1 METDSRTKLI
11 KNLFSLW
18 QLTRSESNNLLGL
31 PESSPFDI
39 NKDSI
44 IDLNPDSASD
54 LNERIGYLLDCH
66 QALGLLFPENPNMK
80 YNWVRFNNRDLD
92 GGSPLEIMT
101 HHGIDGIK
109 LVNHFLN
116 FTLQR

>member
-1 METDSRTKLI
+1 MKTDSRTTLI

-18 QLTRSESNNLLGL
+18 QLTRSESNILLGL
-31 PESSPFDI
+31 PESSQFDI
-39 NKDSI
+39 NEDSI
-44 IDLNPDSASD
+44 IDLNSGNASD
-54 LNERIGYLLDCH
+54 LNERIGCLLDCH

-80 YNWVRFNNRDLD
+80 YNWVRSKNRALD
-92 GGSPLEIMT
+92 GSSPLEIMT
-101 HHGIDGIK
+101 HQGIYGLR